1 MQLKGNITM
10 DSIPWNKFIGGI
22 ANLADSN
29 YEQTNIKCPKCEQN
43 LYKRVDVILT
53 SYPPKYRY
61 ECKTCGWSGVK

>member
-10 DSIPWNKFIGGI
+10 DSIPWNKF
-22 ANLADSN
+22 
-29 YEQTNIKCPKCEQN
+29 NIKCPKCEQN
-43 LYKRVDVILT
+43 LYKRVDVVLT